1 MFCPVCRSLMMPKD
15 GQFFCRKCQAFHAMP
30 GGPAQSNV
38 VNSSR
43 PQQKDI
49 VVLEEKPDILPKTQ
63 DVECPECGTR
73 DAWWFL
79 RQTRKSDEAETMFLE
94 CTKCRHRWRRY

>member
-1 MFCPVCRSLMMPKD
+1 MMPKD
-15 GQFFCRKCQAFHAMP
+15 GRFFCRKCQAFRQTS
-30 GGPAQSNV
+30 GQSV
-38 VNSSR
+38 MVHSAKQEQR
-43 PQQKDI
+43 ETVI
-49 VVLEEKPDILPKTQ
+49 LEGENLDILPRTQ
-63 DVECPECGTR
+63 DVECPACGHR

>member
-1 MFCPVCRSLMMPKD
+1 MFCPVCRGLMMPKD
-15 GQFFCRKCQAFHAMP
+15 GKFWCRKCQAFREASR
-30 GGPAQSNV
+30 QSVMVSAAKQEN
-38 VNSSR
+38 
-43 PQQKDI
+43 KET
-49 VVLEEKPDILPKTQ
+49 VVLEQQDLDILPRTQ
-63 DVECPECGTR
+63 DVECPECGAR

>member
-1 MFCPVCRSLMMPKD
+1 MMPKD
-15 GQFFCRKCQAFHAMP
+15 GKFFCRKCQAFRETP
-30 GGPAQSNV
+30 GQGQSMMV
-38 VNSSR
+38 SAHK
-43 PQQKDI
+43 QEGKEM
-49 VVLEEKPDILPKTQ
+49 VVLEGEQLDLLPRTQ
-63 DVECPECGTR
+63 DVECPKCGHR

>member
-1 MFCPVCRSLMMPKD
+1 MFCPVCRSLMAPKD
-15 GQFFCRKCQAFHAMP
+15 GQFFCRKCQAFRELP
-30 GGPAQSNV
+30 GQ
-38 VNSSR
+38 
-43 PQQKDI
+43 PQKSMLVTSAKQEQKEV
-49 VVLEEKPDILPKTQ
+49 VVLEGNVETLPRTQ